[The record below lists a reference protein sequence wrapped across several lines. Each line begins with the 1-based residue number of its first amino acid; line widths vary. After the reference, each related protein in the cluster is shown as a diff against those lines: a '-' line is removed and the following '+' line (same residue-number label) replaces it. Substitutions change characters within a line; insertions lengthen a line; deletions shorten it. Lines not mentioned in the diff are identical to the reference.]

1 MDGLAR
7 MMAFMAQ
14 DLIDTP
20 RRRAD
25 EEFRAWHRRPD
36 ALPDASS
43 EPIHRERGSVRRLA
57 RLAARIGAA

>member
-7 MMAFMAQ
+7 MMGFMAK

-20 RRRAD
+20 RRREED
-25 EEFRAWHRRPD
+25 EFRALHRRPD

-43 EPIHRERGSVRRLA
+43 ELIQRERGSVRRLA
-57 RLAARIGAA
+57 RLVARVGAA